1 MLKHSIPLICLE
13 CKKFPLISY
22 KNDSELLIK
31 CLCGNTKVVF
41 IKDYLEEIKN
51 IKKIIKIRNYC
62 LFHENQE
69 LEFYCH

>member
-31 CLCGNTKVVF
+31 CLCGNTKIVY

-51 IKKIIKIRNYC
+51 KKK
-62 LFHENQE
+62 
-69 LEFYCH
+69 